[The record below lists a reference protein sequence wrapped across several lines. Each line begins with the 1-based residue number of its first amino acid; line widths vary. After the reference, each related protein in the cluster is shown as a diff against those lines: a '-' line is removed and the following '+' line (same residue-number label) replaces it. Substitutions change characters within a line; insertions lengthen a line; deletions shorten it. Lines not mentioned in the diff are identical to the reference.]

1 MGILHFFA
9 QDKNFEK
16 ISWVKKFNLRW
27 FWKRIKENKD
37 WILDGK
43 QTYGFR
49 ITKGMRG
56 FA

>member
-1 MGILHFFA
+1 LGEEILS
-9 QDKNFEK
+9 KVVLKEK
-16 ISWVKKFNLRW
+16 
-27 FWKRIKENKD
+27 KRKQD
-37 WILDGK
+37 WISDEK